1 MANAHSLEAKGEMDF
16 ISRQRREH
24 LLALQKGTA
33 IGAAAI
39 LLILGIAYR
48 TAPQVM
54 IKLLSPLLLLIGGS
68 LASHYLLRER
78 GNYLLASR
86 LYILTALVTMAL
98 MMLVARLQEPA
109 LRNIAPFSLVLI
121 APVTALF
128 LSSEETYIYVA
139 AGLLWVFL
147 FAFKWGG
154 NMYDF
159 AAALLTMAST
169 AVAIFSAGNLYQM
182 ADWAMQSYRRSEER
196 ADELWQSQE
205 SLRKA
210 LAKQDWLNEQL
221 RISNLSLEQAREAAE
236 EANRLKT
243 QFVANMSHELR
254 TPLNSI
260 INFTRIVMGG
270 YAGPITEEQI
280 TYLDYVRYAGEHL
293 LGLINDILDLAK
305 IEAGKLEVHVAP
317 LDLHPLL
324 DGVMSTTVGLT
335 RDKALEL
342 RKLVPHDLPLVLA
355 DEKRVRQVLL
365 NLLSNAAKFTD
376 AGSITLRA
384 EVDGDFV
391 RLSVADTGI
400 GIAPEHFD
408 RVFEEFRQ
416 VDERVARR
424 IGGTG
429 LGMPISKK
437 LVEMQ
442 GGEMWFESEL
452 GSGSTFYFTLPI
464 YHDADGGVHNEG
476 GITS

>member
-1 MANAHSLEAKGEMDF
+1 
-16 ISRQRREH
+16 
-24 LLALQKGTA
+24 
-33 IGAAAI
+33 
-39 LLILGIAYR
+39 
-48 TAPQVM
+48 
-54 IKLLSPLLLLIGGS
+54 
-68 LASHYLLRER
+68 
-78 GNYLLASR
+78 
-86 LYILTALVTMAL
+86 
-98 MMLVARLQEPA
+98 
-109 LRNIAPFSLVLI
+109 
-121 APVTALF
+121 
-128 LSSEETYIYVA
+128 
-139 AGLLWVFL
+139 
-147 FAFKWGG
+147 
-154 NMYDF
+154 
-159 AAALLTMAST
+159 
-169 AVAIFSAGNLYQM
+169 
-182 ADWAMQSYRRSEER
+182 
-196 ADELWQSQE
+196 
-205 SLRKA
+205 
-210 LAKQDWLNEQL
+210 
-221 RISNLSLEQAREAAE
+221 
-236 EANRLKT
+236 
-243 QFVANMSHELR
+243 MSHELR

>member
-1 MANAHSLEAKGEMDF
+1 MTNAHTLEAEGEVDF
-16 ISRQRREH
+16 IAQQRREH
-24 LLALQKGTA
+24 LLILQKGTT
-33 IGAAAI
+33 IGTVALFP
-39 LLILGIAYR
+39 LLCIAYCASPHA
-48 TAPQVM
+48 T
-54 IKLLSPLLLLIGGS
+54 IKLLSPFLLLIGGS
-68 LASHYLLRER
+68 LLSRYLLQKR

-86 LYILTALVTMAL
+86 CYVITTLISMAL
-98 MMLVARLQEPA
+98 MMIVARLHEPT
-109 LRNIAPFSLVLI
+109 LRNIAPFSLMLI
-121 APVTALF
+121 ASVAALL
-128 LSSEETYIYVA
+128 LSSKETLTYVA
-139 AGLLWVFL
+139 AGLVWIVI
-147 FAFKWGG
+147 FALRWDG
-154 NMYDF
+154 NAYDF
-159 AAALLTMAST
+159 AAAILTMASM
-169 AVAIFSAGNLYQM
+169 AVASFSAGNLYQM
-182 ADWAMQSYRRSEER
+182 ADWAMQSYRRAEER
-196 ADELWQSQE
+196 ADELWQSKE

-260 INFTRIVMGG
+260 INFTRIVMDG
-270 YAGPITEEQI
+270 YAGPVTEEQI
-280 TYLDYVRYAGEHL
+280 TYLGYVRYAGEHL

-342 RKLVPHDLPLVLA
+342 RRLVPPDLPLVLA

-365 NLLSNAAKFTD
+365 NLLSNAAKFTEQ
-376 AGSITLRA
+376 GSITLRA
-384 EVDGDFV
+384 EVSGDFV
-391 RLSVADTGI
+391 CISVADTGI

-424 IGGTG
+424 VGGTG

-442 GGEMWFESEL
+442 GGEMWFKSEL

-464 YHDADGGVHNEG
+464 HHDADEGTRNEG
-476 GITS
+476 GTTS